1 MIRVEERS
9 LRNRR
14 ESDVTATYLWW
25 VWCST
30 MRFTNA
36 GPITYKSQMLI
47 VLYINVWYAYLHLP
61 YKKQPNVGKYTIHW
75 VFGTLF
81 HMQDTI
87 SRHAS
92 PMPRQKNCWVA
103 FIHIPICMIFASS
116 RNAARGL
123 KNGKFDVSLWKKI
136 YRNGIWGARGWIL
149 NIEQVFVVA
158 TVL

>member
-1 MIRVEERS
+1 
-9 LRNRR
+9 
-14 ESDVTATYLWW
+14 
-25 VWCST
+25 
-30 MRFTNA
+30 
-36 GPITYKSQMLI
+36 MLI

-136 YRNGIWGARGWIL
+136 YRNGIWGGKRL
-149 NIEQVFVVA
+149 NLEHWTSFCCRNSVIVLVFLWSVQVFCMCSHCSAHFKCYSVVDGSKFC
-158 TVL
+158 TRGVG